1 REARLYKQASK
12 KRKIEDLIK
21 ESKELKARIMLA
33 EKLEGL
39 ISLVGRLKLYNT
51 LNSISFSALSKKCIR

>member
-1 REARLYKQASK
+1 
-12 KRKIEDLIK
+12 
-21 ESKELKARIMLA
+21 MLA

-51 LNSISFSALSKKCIR
+51 LNSISFSALSKKYQINLSCLQIQ

>member
-1 REARLYKQASK
+1 
-12 KRKIEDLIK
+12 
-21 ESKELKARIMLA
+21 MLA

-51 LNSISFSALSKKCIR
+51 LNSISFSALSKKVSDKSKLFANSIISNALKKDLDEEFF